1 MPAPM
6 TVARRPPGPASANL
20 QWRCYGAG
28 VGEDIVSVDVD
39 VNRWR
44 QPHAEVE
51 RPEPI
56 PHASQTGWHA
66 DRRDRDE
73 PFELARCGDCAWH
86 RAPAVEEARGRRE
99 HLAEAAHSLARGSE
113 EVRTQHRTHRGRL
126 RRRPGRVLAGA
137 LAQGA
142 RHRGPYHP
150 RNERSR
156 IARAP
161 ARQDRSSR
169 HRVAQTRLSRLVA
182 WWA

>member
-1 MPAPM
+1 MGLESLPFAAVHESLLVKVFGCRPVTAAPR
-6 TVARRPPGPASANL
+6 TPGPASANL
-20 QWRCYGAG
+20 QGRCYGG
-28 VGEDIVSVDVD
+28 GGGEGSAALAAY

-51 RPEPI
+51 RPQPI

-99 HLAEAAHSLARGSE
+99 HLAETAHSLARGSE

-126 RRRPGRVLAGA
+126 RGRP
-137 LAQGA
+137 
-142 RHRGPYHP
+142 
-150 RNERSR
+150 
-156 IARAP
+156 
-161 ARQDRSSR
+161 
-169 HRVAQTRLSRLVA
+169 
-182 WWA
+182 